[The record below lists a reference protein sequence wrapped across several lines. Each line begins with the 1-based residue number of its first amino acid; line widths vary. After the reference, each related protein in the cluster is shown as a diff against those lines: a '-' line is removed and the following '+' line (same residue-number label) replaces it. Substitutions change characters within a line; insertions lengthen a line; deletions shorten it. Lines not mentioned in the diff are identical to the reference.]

1 MKRLLFYTP
10 LISILIACAKRDF
23 SENDTFAENG
33 ENQEIEEGMSP
44 LDFDTNSEDNIDNVS
59 TYRATETVVSDLIHT
74 KLEVNFDWQKCYLNG
89 LATLTAKPHF
99 FDTDSLILDAKGMD
113 VLSVKMNAKDLS
125 YTYDSSYLRIKLDR
139 LYNRNESYTVSIQ
152 YTSKPNERKTSGSQ
166 AITSDKGLYFI
177 NPSGENKNVMPQIW
191 TQGETEASS
200 VWFPTI
206 DAPNIKTTQE
216 IYITVDAKYST
227 LSNGKLVSSKV
238 NSNGTRTDY
247 WKQDLP
253 HAPYLFMMAV
263 GEFKVVKDTYTRLDG
278 TKMEVNYYVE
288 PKWEPYAK
296 AIFGETP
303 EMIAYFS
310 KLMNYEFPWDKYHQ
324 IVVRD
329 YVSGAMENT
338 GAVIFGDY
346 VYKTSR
352 ELLDNN
358 DQSTIAHELFHHWFG
373 DLVTCESWS
382 NLPLNESFAN
392 YSQYLWDEY
401 RYGIDEADY
410 QAGKEADG
418 YYQSAQMQG
427 YHDLIWFDYSDKEQM
442 FDGHS
447 YNKGGRIL
455 HMLRNYL
462 GDDAFFSGMSQY
474 LKENQFQPAEFHQL
488 RLAFEKVSGEDLNW
502 FFNQW
507 FLGSGHPVLKVS
519 QEIDSLNHVVRLNVK
534 QNQDLEVS
542 PIYKLPV
549 EIAIHDNSGITLHK
563 IVIDE
568 IDETFE
574 FTINGNLNCLV
585 FDNQQMLLAKIT
597 ETKPVEH
604 YQYQYYNGKRFKAR
618 KDALLFGTKG
628 TTKEAEKLI
637 LDALNDPFWGIRMT
651 AIEKCSKLTGENKNV
666 ALEKIKILGTQ
677 DQNSSVRESAIAFLV
692 YNSESEMVEQLLV
705 ERLSTDSSYM
715 VLSSCLS
722 NLQELNPELAFEKA
736 RSLENENSSTMLAG
750 VAQIYGSLGNAEEF
764 KFFQSIFLQGKVIG
778 FDEVGAM
785 NAFTFFVMRNVY
797 DVLQESIDIFT
808 HLKNNGAFYTKL
820 FLPQNVNY
828 ILSALDEQLIE
839 LEEEKTALQKTGNT
853 TSTDQL
859 NKQID
864 FLILMKSKYNKLLD

>member
-1 MKRLLFYTP
+1 MKRLIAYVP

-23 SENDTFAENG
+23 SENEAYY
-33 ENQEIEEGMSP
+33 
-44 LDFDTNSEDNIDNVS
+44 DNIEKEEIVDASSTLVFESDTEDKIKNVS
-59 TYRATETVVSDLIHT
+59 TYHATETIVTDLIHT
-74 KLEVNFDWQKCYLNG
+74 KLEVSFDWQKCYLNG
-89 LATLTAKPHF
+89 IATITAKPYF
-99 FDTDSLILDAKGMD
+99 YQADSLILDAKGMD
-113 VLSVKMNAKDLS
+113 ILSVKMNAKDLS
-125 YTYDSSYLRIKLDR
+125 YNYDSSYLRIKLDR
-139 LYNRNESYTVSIQ
+139 AYNRNESYTVSIQ
-152 YTSKPNERKTSGSQ
+152 YTAKPNERKTSGSQ

-177 NPSGENKNVMPQIW
+177 NPTGENKNVMPQIW

-206 DAPNIKTTQE
+206 DAPNIKTSQE
-216 IYITVDAKYST
+216 IYITVDAKYAT

-238 NSNGTRTDY
+238 NSNGTRTDF

-253 HAPYLFMMAV
+253 HAPYLFMMAI

-278 TKMEVNYYVE
+278 TKMDVNYYVE

-303 EMIAYFS
+303 KMITFFS
-310 KLMNYEFPWDKYHQ
+310 KLLNYEFPWDKYHQ

-401 RYGIDEADY
+401 RFGIDEADY

-507 FLGSGHPVLKVS
+507 FLSSGHPVLKVS
-519 QEIDSLNHVVRLNVK
+519 QEFDSVNHLVK
-534 QNQDLEVS
+534 LHIQQNQDLELS
-542 PIYKLPV
+542 PLYKLPV

-568 IDETFE
+568 INETFE
-574 FTINGNLNCLV
+574 FTVNGNLNCVV

-597 ETKPVEH
+597 EVKPAEQ
-604 YQYQYYNGKRFKAR
+604 YQYQYYNCNRYKTR

-628 TTKEAEKLI
+628 ATLEAQKLI
-637 LDALNDPFWGIRMT
+637 VDALSDPFWAIRLK
-651 AIEKCSKLTGENKNV
+651 AIEKCSKLTDENKNT
-666 ALEKIKILGTQ
+666 ALEKIRILAKE
-677 DQNSSVRESAIAFLV
+677 DQNSEVRKSAIAFIV
-692 YNSESEMVEQLLV
+692 YNSNNETIEPLLI
-705 ERLSTDSSYM
+705 ERLTNDSSYL
-715 VLSSCLS
+715 VLSACLS
-722 NLQELNPELAFEKA
+722 NLQEINPELAYQKA
-736 RSLENENSSTMLAG
+736 NFLANENSSIMLSG
-750 VAQIYGSLGNAEEF
+750 IAQIYGSLGNIEDF
-764 KFFQSIFLQGKVIG
+764 NFFQSIFLQGKVIG

-785 NAFTFFVMRNVY
+785 NAFTYFVMRNKY
-797 DVLQESIDIFT
+797 DVLQEAIDIFT
-808 HLKNNGAFYTKL
+808 YLKNNGSFYTKL

-828 ILSALDEQLIE
+828 ILSSIDEHLIE
-839 LEEEKTALQKTGNT
+839 LEQEKKEIQKTGGAT
-853 TSTDQL
+853 TIDQL
-859 NKQID
+859 TNQID
-864 FLILMKSKYNKLLD
+864 FLILMKTKYDNLID